1 VRSFEPAIRNMLDVS
16 AVPMVHAL
24 SHLPVIVDPSHA
36 AGRRDLVV
44 PLARAAIA
52 AGADGVM
59 VDLHPHP
66 ESARCD
72 GPQALTGDSLAALA
86 DAVEI
91 LPPLLGRKRTPAP

>member
-1 VRSFEPAIRNMLDVS
+1 
-16 AVPMVHAL
+16 
-24 SHLPVIVDPSHA
+24 
-36 AGRRDLVV
+36 V

-66 ESARCD
+66 ELARCD
-72 GPQALTGDSLAALA
+72 GPQALTGESLAALA
-86 DAVEI
+86 EAVET